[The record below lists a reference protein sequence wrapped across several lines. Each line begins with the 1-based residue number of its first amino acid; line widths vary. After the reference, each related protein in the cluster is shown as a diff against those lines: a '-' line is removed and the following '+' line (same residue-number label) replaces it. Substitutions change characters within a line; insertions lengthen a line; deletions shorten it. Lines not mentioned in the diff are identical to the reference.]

1 MTLPVSV
8 SLLTVLT
15 PNLDGSTKINAET
28 GKDHVLFLP
37 EGQEI
42 QRWCAGTPNSCE
54 AFLMGITHCPIC
66 IGLAVLSATRFMAHC
81 VMAFQLERGRA
92 GCSTHPA
99 TLQGVVF
106 EI

>member
-1 MTLPVSV
+1 MSLPVLV
-8 SLLTVLT
+8 SPLTLLI
-15 PNLDGSTKINAET
+15 PNLDGSTRINAET
-28 GKDHVLFLP
+28 GNDDLLFLP

-42 QRWCAGTPNSCE
+42 QHWYARTSNSCE
-54 AFLMGITHCPIC
+54 SFLMGITHCPIC

-81 VMAFQLERGRA
+81 AMAFQLKRARA

-99 TLQGVVF
+99 TLLGVVF